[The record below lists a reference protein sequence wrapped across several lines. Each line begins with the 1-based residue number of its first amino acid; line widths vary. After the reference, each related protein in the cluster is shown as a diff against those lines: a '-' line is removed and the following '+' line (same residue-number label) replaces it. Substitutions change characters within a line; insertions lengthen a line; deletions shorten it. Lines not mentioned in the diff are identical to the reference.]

1 MIKFTHTPENESTP
15 SGSIHLEMQNPLG
28 IKELQ
33 TPVKLTIRS
42 TVSGKIRWENTL
54 TPGHWTRYE
63 FIDNTTSKI
72 ERGGETVSEF
82 VWDTF
87 LHGDLAHQYMMLW
100 SIENKGAFGIAVGTH
115 NGETG
120 EWVQPIRK
128 GIIEGF
134 LVEASNIQYSELV
147 ENYGHLENCK
157 LINSL
162 ITSEGGDFTFW
173 ESEEASYVNSI
184 KKDHVEKF
192 TADSKGKLMSSISLN
207 DLIDDSEKKVR
218 WLHLDVEGIDT
229 DLIMSLSEFNL
240 RSLRIIVYETLNSS
254 EEEKSECRLFLEK
267 NGFTLCESGWNTIAI
282 RKR

>member
-1 MIKFTHTPENESTP
+1 MIKFTHTNENEGTP
-15 SGSIHLEMQNPLG
+15 SGSIHLEIQNPLG
-28 IKELQ
+28 IIELE

-42 TVSGKIRWENTL
+42 TVSGKIRWEDTL
-54 TPGHWTRYE
+54 IPGRWTYYG

-72 ERGGETVSEF
+72 ERNDETISEF

-87 LHGDLAHQYMMLW
+87 LHGDIAHQYMMLW
-100 SIENKGAFGIAVGTH
+100 AIKNKGAFGIAIGTH

-120 EWVQPIRK
+120 EWVQPLRK
-128 GIIEGF
+128 GLIEGF

-162 ITSEGGDFTFW
+162 ITTEGGDFTFW

-192 TADSKGKLMSSISLN
+192 TGDSKGKLMSSISLN
-207 DLIDDSEKKVR
+207 DLIDSSEKKVR
-218 WLHLDVEGIDT
+218 WLHLDVEGIDI
-229 DLIMSLSEFNL
+229 DLILSLSQINL
-240 RSLRIIVYETLNSS
+240 QPLRLIVYETLNSS
-254 EEEKSECRLFLEK
+254 DQEKIQCRLFLEK
-267 NGFTLCESGWNTIAI
+267 NGFTVCESGWNTIAL
-282 RKR
+282 RN